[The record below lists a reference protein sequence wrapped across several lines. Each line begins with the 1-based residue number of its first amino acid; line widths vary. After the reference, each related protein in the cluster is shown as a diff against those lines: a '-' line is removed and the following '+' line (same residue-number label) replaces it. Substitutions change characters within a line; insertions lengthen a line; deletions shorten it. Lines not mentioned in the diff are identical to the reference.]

1 MRLSLILP
9 LMLPLSACSADE
21 TLRAYGAADK
31 VWHLSELSG
40 AAFTGQTTI
49 TFPEPGQIAGS
60 APCNRYV
67 ATQDA
72 PYPWFKAGPI
82 GATRRSCPDLTAETA
97 YFAALAAATLSEVL
111 GDTLILSDEDGP
123 LLVFKARD

>member
-1 MRLSLILP
+1 
-9 LMLPLSACSADE
+9 MLPLAACWGDE

-31 VWHLSELSG
+31 VWHLMELRG
-40 AAFTGQTTI
+40 APFTAQTTL
-49 TFPEPGQIAGS
+49 TFPEPGQIAGA
-60 APCNRYV
+60 APCNRYF

-82 GATRRSCPDLTAETA
+82 GATKRVCPNLAAETS
-97 YFAALAAATLSEVL
+97 YFAALTAATLSEVL